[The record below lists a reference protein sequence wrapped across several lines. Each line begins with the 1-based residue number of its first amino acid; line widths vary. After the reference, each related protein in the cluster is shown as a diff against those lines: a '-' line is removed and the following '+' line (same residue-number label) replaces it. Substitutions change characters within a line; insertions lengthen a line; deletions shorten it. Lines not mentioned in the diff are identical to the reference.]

1 MSHAPRPST
10 PLSRRTALKGAA
22 ATAAGG
28 LLATRSFRGR
38 ATAAAARQDAVE
50 LTWLTDLPMTPEL
63 VAAFTAENPDIRIT
77 VEEVAFR
84 DLFQQN
90 QVRLGSAQDNPDIVS
105 VDAPVN
111 SSYGLRGWLLPLDQ
125 YFTPEQTAAW
135 VPAQLESSRYDGKLL
150 SAPVWNSS
158 QVLYYNLD
166 LFTAAGI
173 TPPGETERWTWD
185 QVGEAARALTTDGR
199 YGFQFEQFNRIYQ
212 LQPLAQGKGVPVIG
226 EDGLT
231 VKGIV
236 DAPEW
241 VEAFTWFSQLHK
253 DKVSPGGE
261 VVVGE
266 LFRAQQLAMT
276 VRGPWGA
283 QEFIETPLDFQWRA
297 APHPYWGGEIH
308 VPTDS
313 WHLGINAKTKYPEQ
327 ATRFLQWASSV
338 AGGRAWRGLQPIWPC
353 QTELL
358 TEIVNDPANTEWPN
372 RAYIVAAGESDH
384 ATIRPLTV
392 GYLEY
397 EELLSDAFEDIR
409 NGSDVQ
415 VSLSGAAD
423 RIDRE
428 MQKYRR

>member
-1 MSHAPRPST
+1 MSSSSRQPAF
-10 PLSRRTALKGAA
+10 LSRRTALKGAA
-22 ATAAGG
+22 AAGG
-28 LLATRSFRGR
+28 VLAARSFPGR
-38 ATAAAARQDAVE
+38 ATAAPARQDAVA
-50 LTWLTDLPMTPEL
+50 LTWLTDLPNGPEL
-63 VAAFTAENPDIRIT
+63 VAAFSAENPDIQIT

-90 QVRLGSAQDNPDIVS
+90 QVRLGAGQESPDIIS

-135 VPAQLESSRYDGKLL
+135 VPAQKDSSTYEGKLL

-185 QVGEAARALTTDGR
+185 QVGEAARALTAEGR
-199 YGFQFEQFNRIYQ
+199 FGFQFEQYNRIYQ
-212 LQPLAQGKGVPVIG
+212 LQPLPQGKGVPVIG

-241 VEAFTWFSQLHK
+241 VDAFTWFSQLHK
-253 DKVSPGGE
+253 DKVAPGGE
-261 VVVGE
+261 IAVGE

-276 VRGPWGA
+276 IRGPWGI
-283 QEFIETPLDFQWRA
+283 QEFIETPLDFQWRV

-313 WHLGINAKTKYPEQ
+313 WHLGINAKSKYPEQ
-327 ATRFLQWASSV
+327 SARFLQWVSST
-338 AGGRAWRGLQPIWPC
+338 AGAKVWRDLTPIWPC

-358 TEIVNDPANTEWPN
+358 TAIIDDPANAEWPN
-372 RAYIVAAGESDH
+372 RAYSIAAGESAH

-415 VSLSGAAD
+415 ESLSGAAS

>member
-1 MSHAPRPST
+1 MSRSPAPVSSR
-10 PLSRRTALKGAA
+10 LSRRTVVQGAA
-22 ATAAGG
+22 GLAASTATVSFRGSATAAP
-28 LLATRSFRGR
+28 AS
-38 ATAAAARQDAVE
+38 QEVVQ
-50 LTWLTDLPMTPEL
+50 LTWLTDLPMGPEL
-63 VAAFTAENPDIRIT
+63 VAAFSAENPDIAIT

-90 QVRLGSAQDNPDIVS
+90 QVRLGSGQDNPDIVS

-125 YFTPEQTAAW
+125 YVTAEDRGVW
-135 VPAQLESSRYDGKLL
+135 VPAQLESSVYEDQLL

-166 LFTAAGI
+166 LFEAAGI
-173 TPPGETERWTWD
+173 TPPGETERWSWD
-185 QVGEAARALTTDGR
+185 QVGDTARALTAEGR
-199 YGFQFEQFNRIYQ
+199 FGFQFEQFNRIYQ
-212 LQPLAQGKGVPVIG
+212 LQPLPQARGVPVIG

-231 VKGIV
+231 AAGIV

-241 VEAFTWFSQLHK
+241 VEAFSWFAQLHR
-253 DKVSPGGE
+253 DQVSPGGE

-276 VRGPWGA
+276 IRGPWGV
-283 QEFIETPLDFQWRA
+283 QEFVETPLDFNWRV
-297 APHPYWGGEIH
+297 APHPYWGSEVH

-313 WHLGINAKTKYPEQ
+313 WHLGVNARSRYPEQ
-327 ATRFLQWASSV
+327 AARFVRWASSV
-338 AGGRAWRGLQPIWPC
+338 TGGRTWRSLEPIWPC

-358 TEIVNDPANTEWPN
+358 NEIASDPANTEWPN
-372 RAYIVAAGESDH
+372 RAYTVAAAESAY

-397 EELLSDAFEDIR
+397 EELLSDAFEDMR

-415 VSLSGAAD
+415 ESLSGAAD
-423 RIDRE
+423 RIERE

>member
-1 MSHAPRPST
+1 MSHSRCLST
-10 PLSRRTALKGAA
+10 PMSRRSALQGVA

-28 LLATRSFRGR
+28 LLASRSFAGH
-38 ATAAAARQDAVE
+38 ATAAPARQDAVE

-63 VAAFTAENPDIRIT
+63 VAAFSAENPDITIT
-77 VEEVAFR
+77 VEQVAFR

-135 VPAQLESSRYDGKLL
+135 VPAQLASSTYDGKLL

-185 QVGEAARALTTDGR
+185 QVGEAARALTAEGR
-199 YGFQFEQFNRIYQ
+199 FGFQFEQFNRIYQ

-231 VKGIV
+231 VKGII

-241 VEAFTWFSQLHK
+241 VEAFTWFSQLHR

-276 VRGPWGA
+276 VRGPWGI
-283 QEFIETPLDFQWRA
+283 QEFIETPLDFQWRV

-313 WHLGINAKTKYPEQ
+313 WHLGINAKSKYPEQ
-327 ATRFLQWASSV
+327 AVRFLQWVSST
-338 AGGRAWRGLQPIWPC
+338 AGAQVWRGLEPIWPC

-358 TEIVNDPANTEWPN
+358 TGIIDDPANAEWPN
-372 RAYIVAAGESDH
+372 RGYTIAAGESDH

-415 VSLSGAAD
+415 ESLSGAAD

>member
-1 MSHAPRPST
+1 MSQSFRPSK
-10 PLSRRTALKGAA
+10 PVSRRTALKGAT

-28 LLATRSFRGR
+28 LLSSRSFPGR
-38 ATAAAARQDAVE
+38 ATAAPAAQDVAS
-50 LTWLTDLPMTPEL
+50 LTWLTDLPAGPEV
-63 VAAFTAENPDIRIT
+63 VAAFTAENPDIQIT

-90 QVRLGSAQDNPDIVS
+90 QVRLGAGQESPDIIS

-125 YFTPEQTAAW
+125 YFTPEQTGAW
-135 VPAQLESSRYDGKLL
+135 VPAQLESSLYEGQLL
-150 SAPVWNSS
+150 SVPVWNSS

-166 LFTAAGI
+166 MLTAAGI

-185 QVGEAARALTTDGR
+185 QVGEAARALTAEGR
-199 YGFQFEQFNRIYQ
+199 FGFQFEQFNRIYQ

-231 VKGIV
+231 VKGII
-236 DAPEW
+236 DSPEW
-241 VEAFTWFSQLHK
+241 VEAFTWFSQLHR
-253 DKVSPGGE
+253 DQIAPGGE
-261 VVVGE
+261 VEVGE

-276 VRGPWGA
+276 IRGPWGI
-283 QEFIETPLDFQWRA
+283 QEFIETPLDFQWRV

-313 WHLGINAKTKYPEQ
+313 WHLGVNARSRYPEQ
-327 ATRFLQWASSV
+327 SARFLQWVSST
-338 AGGRAWRGLQPIWPC
+338 AGATVWRSHEAIWPA
-353 QTELL
+353 QQELL
-358 TEIVNDPANTEWPN
+358 DEIVNDPANAEWPN
-372 RAYIVAAGESDH
+372 RAYVIAAGESEH
-384 ATIRPLTV
+384 GTPRPLTV

-415 VSLSGAAD
+415 ESLSGAAE
-423 RIDRE
+423 RIERE